1 MIRLRDNETEMLER
15 VKKEEISFIDLM
27 FSDLSGQLKSVTIS
41 PRELEDCLE
50 HGKWFD
56 GSSVEGFTR
65 IHESDMLL
73 MPDPTTYIK
82 LPWPRHGK
90 NAARIICD
98 AYEPDKEPFAGAP
111 RNILRRISE
120 QARAKEWLY
129 NVGPEL
135 EFFLFGSQGE
145 GDFHDRASYFDFSP
159 RDLGTDIRAVM
170 VSTLEGLG
178 IQVEMTHHECG
189 PSQHEI
195 DIGYSTALKSADNI
209 LVAKQAIKT
218 VASSRNLQASFMP
231 KPKTGVAGSG
241 MHTHQSIF
249 GTDGG
254 NLFHDAADPYRLSS
268 LAYHFMGGQL
278 EYIREMAAILCPTV
292 NSYKRL
298 GGFEAPVY
306 VCWGQRNR
314 SALIRVPRYGKNR
327 HESARLELR
336 CPDPSC
342 NPYIAFAVML
352 AAGMKGV
359 EKQIEPPEPVEED
372 VFDFDDA
379 KLAQFY
385 IKSLPTDLGEALDE
399 LEGSKFIK
407 DTLGDH
413 AFEKYLGLK
422 RAEWSEFKQNVTD
435 WEREHYLDL

>member
-1 MIRLRDNETEMLER
+1 MNKEGQAILER

-27 FSDLSGQLKSVTIS
+27 FSDMSGQLKCVTTS

-73 MPDPTTYIK
+73 VPDPTTYIK

-98 AYEPDKEPFAGAP
+98 VHEPDTLPFEGAP
-111 RNILRRISE
+111 RNILRRVS
-120 QARAKEWLY
+120 KKTDDKGWSF
-129 NVGPEL
+129 NVGPEI
-135 EFFLFGSQGE
+135 EFYLFGSNRE
-145 GDFHDRASYFDFSP
+145 LDYLDRASYFDFSP
-159 RDLGTDIRAVM
+159 QDLGTDIRAVI

-178 IQVEMTHHECG
+178 INVGMTHHECG

-195 DIGYSTALKSADNI
+195 DIGYDHVLRTADNI

-218 VASSRNLQASFMP
+218 VASNMDLLASFMP
-231 KPKTGVAGSG
+231 KPKEGVAGSG

-249 GTDGG
+249 SSDGE
-254 NLFHDAADPYRLSS
+254 NLFYDQEDPYHLST
-268 LAYHFMGGQL
+268 LAYHFMGGQF
-278 EYIREMAAILCPTV
+278 EHIREMSAVLCPTV

-298 GGFEAPVY
+298 GGFEAPVH

-314 SALIRVPRYGKNR
+314 SAMIRVPRFSKNR
-327 HESARLELR
+327 RAPARLELR

-352 AAGMKGV
+352 AAGLRGI
-359 EKQIEPPEPVEED
+359 EKKIDPPEPVEED

-379 KLAQFY
+379 KLAKFY
-385 IKSLPTDLGEALDE
+385 IKTLPTDLGEALQE
-399 LEGSKFIK
+399 FEQSKLMK
-407 DTLGDH
+407 ETLGEH
-413 AFEKYLGLK
+413 AFEKYLSLK
-422 RAEWSEFKQNVTD
+422 MAEWGNFKQNVSD
-435 WEREHYLDL
+435 WERDQYLDL

>member
-1 MIRLRDNETEMLER
+1 MNKQNHEILAR
-15 VKKEEISFIDLM
+15 VEHEEISFIDLM
-27 FSDLSGQLKSVTIS
+27 FSDLYGQLKCVTIA
-41 PRELEDCLE
+41 PRELADCLE
-50 HGKWFD
+50 NGKWFD

-73 MPDPTTYIK
+73 LPDPTTYII

-98 AYEPDKEPFAGAP
+98 VHEPDRVAFEGAP
-111 RNILRRISE
+111 RNILKRVYKKAEDKGWSY
-120 QARAKEWLY
+120 K
-129 NVGPEL
+129 VGPEI
-135 EFFLFGSQGE
+135 EFFLFGSKSE
-145 GDFHDRASYFDFSP
+145 VDYHDRASYFDFSP
-159 RDLGTDIRAVM
+159 MDLGTDIRAVM

-178 IQVEMTHHECG
+178 IGVEMTHHEVG

-195 DIGYSTALKSADNI
+195 DIGYTDAIRSADNI

-218 VASSRNLQASFMP
+218 VASSKGLHATFMP
-231 KPKTGVAGSG
+231 KPRTGVAGSG
-241 MHTHQSIF
+241 MHIHQSIF
-249 GTDGG
+249 NGDGK
-254 NLFHDAADPYRLSS
+254 NLFHDDDDSYQLST
-268 LAYHFMGGQL
+268 LAYYFMGGQL

-314 SALIRVPRYGKNR
+314 SALIRVPKYGKNR
-327 HESARLELR
+327 QESARLELR

-342 NPYIAFAVML
+342 NPYIAFAAML
-352 AAGMKGV
+352 AAGLRGI
-359 EKQIEPPEPVEED
+359 EKKIEPPEPVEED

-385 IKSLPTDLGEALDE
+385 IKSMPSDLGEAIAE
-399 LEGSKFIK
+399 FEQSKLMK
-407 DTLGDH
+407 ATLGDH
-413 AFEKYLGLK
+413 AFEKYIGL
-422 RAEWSEFKQNVTD
+422 RNAEWSNYKRSVTD
-435 WEREHYLDL
+435 WERAHYMDL

>member
-1 MIRLRDNETEMLER
+1 LIEKGLDILEK
-15 VKKEEISFIDLM
+15 VKKEDISFIDLM
-27 FSDLSGQLKSVTIS
+27 FSDLSGQLKCVTIS

-73 MPDPTTYIK
+73 IPDPSTYIM

-98 AYEPDKEPFAGAP
+98 AYEPDRSPFEGAP
-111 RNILRRISE
+111 RNILRRISDI
-120 QARAKEWLY
+120 AKEKGWLY
-129 NVGPEL
+129 KVGPEL
-135 EFFLFGSQGE
+135 EFFLFGSKSE
-145 GDFHDRASYFDFSP
+145 VDYHDSASYFDFSP

-178 IQVEMTHHECG
+178 IKIEMTHHEVG

-195 DIGYSTALKSADNI
+195 DIGYDNAMKTADNI
-209 LVAKQAIKT
+209 LVAKQAIKS
-218 VASSRNLQASFMP
+218 VASDRELFASFMP
-231 KPKTGVAGSG
+231 KPRTGISGSG
-241 MHTHQSIF
+241 MHIHQSLF
-249 GTDGG
+249 NKKDE
-254 NLFHDAADPYRLSS
+254 NLFYDDEDPYHLSS
-268 LAYHFMGGQL
+268 LAYHFMGGQM
-278 EYIREMAAILCPTV
+278 EYIREMAAVICPTI

-314 SALIRVPRYGKNR
+314 SALIRVPKYSKNR
-327 HESARLELR
+327 QDSARLELR

-342 NPYIAFAVML
+342 NPYVAFAVML
-352 AAGMKGV
+352 AAGLKGI
-359 EKQIEPPEPVEED
+359 EKKIDPPNPVEED

-379 KLAQFY
+379 KLAEFY
-385 IKSLPTDLGEALDE
+385 IKSMPSDLGEALDE
-399 LEGSKFIK
+399 FEQSKLMK
-407 DTLGDH
+407 ETLGEH
-413 AFEKYLGLK
+413 AFNKYLGLRK
-422 RAEWSEFKQNVTD
+422 AEWTDFKHSVTD
-435 WEREHYLDL
+435 WEREHYMDL

>member
-1 MIRLRDNETEMLER
+1 VSKQESQMLER

-27 FSDLSGQLKSVTIS
+27 FSDLSGQLKCVTIS
-41 PRELEDCLE
+41 PRELEACLE

-73 MPDPTTYIK
+73 IPDPSTYIK
-82 LPWPRHGK
+82 LPWPRDGR

-98 AYEPDKEPFAGAP
+98 VYEPDKIPFDGAP
-111 RNILRRISE
+111 RNILRRAFE
-120 QARAKEWLY
+120 KAKAKGWFY
-129 NVGPEL
+129 KVGAEI
-135 EFFLFGSQGE
+135 EFYLFGSKGE
-145 GDFHDRASYFDFSP
+145 GDYQDKASYFDFSP
-159 RDLGTDIRAVM
+159 NGLGTDIRAVI
-170 VSTLEGLG
+170 VSTLEDLG
-178 IQVEMTHHECG
+178 IHVGMSHHEVG

-195 DIGYSTALKSADNI
+195 DVGYSDGLICADNT

-218 VASSRNLQASFMP
+218 VASSRNLHASFMP
-231 KPKTGVAGSG
+231 KPRSGVAGSG

-249 GTDGG
+249 NSSGE
-254 NLFHDAADPYRLSS
+254 NLFHDEDDPYRLSS

-278 EYIREMAAILCPTV
+278 QYIREMAAILNPTV

-327 HESARLELR
+327 QESARLELR

-342 NPYIAFAVML
+342 NPYLAFAVML
-352 AAGMKGV
+352 AAGMKGI
-359 EKQIEPPEPVEED
+359 EKKIEPPEAVEED

-385 IKSLPTDLGEALDE
+385 IKSLPSDLGEAIEEFDQ
-399 LEGSKFIK
+399 SKFMK
-407 DTLGDH
+407 ETLGEH
-413 AFEKYLGLK
+413 AFNKYLGLK
-422 RAEWSEFKQNVTD
+422 LAEWGEFNQSVSE
-435 WEREHYLDL
+435 WERERYMDL